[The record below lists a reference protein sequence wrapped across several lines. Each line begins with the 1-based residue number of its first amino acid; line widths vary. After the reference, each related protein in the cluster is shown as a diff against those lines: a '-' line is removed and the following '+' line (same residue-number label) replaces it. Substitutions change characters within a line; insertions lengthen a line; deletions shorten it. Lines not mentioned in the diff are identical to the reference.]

1 MGKYV
6 HTCVF
11 CVRCHKKGGK
21 SEKFDREARK
31 LDFSNIAILFLD
43 EKSKFAK
50 MFPNFALKRLYIEK
64 IPPNVSEMASKSI
77 FREKLYFLQKF
88 VERLNR

>member
-1 MGKYV
+1 
-6 HTCVF
+6 
-11 CVRCHKKGGK
+11 
-21 SEKFDREARK
+21 
-31 LDFSNIAILFLD
+31 
-43 EKSKFAK
+43 

-88 VERLNR
+88 VERPNRQLFGACKDSFGN